1 MKGCGLAVWLLVWHA
16 VAITPVLA
24 ARGGEPLP
32 PPNPGRSY
40 ELLLVHRADAD
51 TIARRLEP
59 FLQAFADVY
68 GPHGLAIASGGER
81 AQAAD
86 GTVLPGSPVKAADNV
101 AAGDRTLLSVAR
113 RDGTQLAAMNLS
125 SLDLYAV
132 YRICERELRGRPRV
146 TFAEHVSEALARQV
160 ADGAVAIS
168 VAGGEPRL
176 LVALLRESPRGC
188 LLLPPGCSECLLK
201 KYAAAVDDALRAAP
215 SLPVLVF
222 TPDAA
227 AALESFAW
235 RGDAYLLPLDA
246 TARLL
251 SLRQNGVYQ
260 PVVAAWQE
268 PFRVQ
273 VTSLWERVE
282 Q

>member
-1 MKGCGLAVWLLVWHA
+1 MTGCGLAVWLSVWNA
-16 VAITPVLA
+16 VAIAPALA
-24 ARGGEPLP
+24 AGGGEPMPQPDL
-32 PPNPGRSY
+32 GRSY
-40 ELLLVHRADAD
+40 VLLLVHRAAAD
-51 TIARRLEP
+51 TIAHRLEP

-81 AQAAD
+81 AQSADSAASPGKPAKAAD
-86 GTVLPGSPVKAADNV
+86 GV
-101 AAGDRTLLSVAR
+101 AAGDRTLLSLTR
-113 RDGTQLAAMNLS
+113 RDGTQLAAMDLA

-146 TFAEHVSEALARQV
+146 TFAEHVSEALTRQV
-160 ADGAVAIS
+160 ADSAVAIS
-168 VAGGEPRL
+168 LAGGEPRP

-188 LLLPPGCSECLLK
+188 LFLPPGCSECLLK
-201 KYAAAVDDALRAAP
+201 KYAAAVDDALRTAP

-222 TPDAA
+222 APDAA

-260 PVVAAWQE
+260 PVIAAWQE
-268 PFRVQ
+268 PFRAQ
-273 VTSLWERVE
+273 VTSLWEQNE